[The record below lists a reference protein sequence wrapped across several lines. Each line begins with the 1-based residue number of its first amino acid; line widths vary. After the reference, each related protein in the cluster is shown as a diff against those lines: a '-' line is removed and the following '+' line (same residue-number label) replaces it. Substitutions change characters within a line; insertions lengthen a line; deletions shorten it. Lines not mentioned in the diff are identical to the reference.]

1 LMVWLALDTVKL
13 RVTSV
18 AAAQF
23 VLPAWVAWMLQVPAV
38 TRVTEFPE
46 TVHTVGVVEA
56 RLTGKPELAVALTVN
71 GTVVKVRFEIV
82 PKVIVW
88 VPCVTVKLRLTGAAA
103 AQFVLPAWLALIV
116 QVPTAIGVTV
126 VPVTMHTPVVDE
138 AKLTVSPEL
147 AVAFTV
153 KAPALNAR
161 LLRAMKLMV

>member
-1 LMVWLALDTVKL
+1 MVWLALDTVKL
-13 RVTSV
+13 RVTGV

-38 TRVTEFPE
+38 TSVMEFPD

-82 PKVIVW
+82 PRVMVW
-88 VPCVTVKLRLTGAAA
+88 VPCVTVKLRLTDAAA
-103 AQFVLPAWLALIV
+103 AQLALPAWLAVIE

-126 VPVTMHTPVVDE
+126 VPVTVHTPVVDE
-138 AKLTVSPEL
+138 VKLTVSPEL
-147 AVAFTV
+147 AVAFAV

-161 LLRAMKLMV
+161 LLRTAKVMV